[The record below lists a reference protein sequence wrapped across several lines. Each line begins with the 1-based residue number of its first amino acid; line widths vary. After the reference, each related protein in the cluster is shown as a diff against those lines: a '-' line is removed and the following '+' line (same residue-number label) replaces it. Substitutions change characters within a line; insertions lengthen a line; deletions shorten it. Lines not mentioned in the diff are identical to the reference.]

1 MSVRRTTASS
11 LGCATSL
18 ACAFALALALGCSAA
33 QPPVTVNPFDGS
45 ASAWPDT
52 APPFSVLLFTRTAG
66 FRHQSI
72 PTALAALKALQSAGD
87 YLAETTEDPAQFS
100 PANLARFQV
109 VVFLLTTGDVL
120 DADQQAA
127 FEAWIG
133 AGGNYVGVHSAADTE
148 HDWPFYGTLVG
159 AYFVSHPDVQPA
171 SVDLEATGNP
181 IVADLPSPWLRTDEW
196 YNFDVNPR
204 PNVTVLATVDEST
217 YTGGTMG
224 ADHPITWQ
232 HPTGGGGRAF
242 YTAMGHTDDSYRDP
256 LYQRLLVA
264 GLRWAAGR

>member
-1 MSVRRTTASS
+1 
-11 LGCATSL
+11 L
-18 ACAFALALALGCSAA
+18 LALALGAGCSARP
-33 QPPVTVNPFDGS
+33 QPVMVDPFDGS
-45 ASAWPDT
+45 ADAWPDPA
-52 APPFSVLLFTRTAG
+52 APFNVLAFSRTAG
-66 FRHQSI
+66 FRHASI
-72 PTALAALKALQSAGD
+72 PTALAALEALQSAGD
-87 YLAETTEDPAQFS
+87 YVVETTEDPTQFS
-100 PANLARFQV
+100 SANLARFQV

-120 DADQQAA
+120 DAAGQTA

-133 AGGNYVGVHSAADTE
+133 AGGSYVGVHSAADTE

-171 SVDLEATGNP
+171 SVDLDPGATGDP
-181 IVADLPSPWLRTDEW
+181 AVAELPSPWLRTDEW
-196 YNFDVNPR
+196 YNFDHDPR
-204 PNVTVLATVDEST
+204 PEVSVLETDDEST

-224 ADHPITWQ
+224 ADHPITWA

-256 LYQRLLVA
+256 LFQRLLVS

>member
-1 MSVRRTTASS
+1 MSAWRRAASI
-11 LGCATSL
+11 L
-18 ACAFALALALGCSAA
+18 ALALALGCSGA
-33 QPPVTVNPFDGS
+33 QRLVTVTAFDGS

-52 APPFSVLLFTRTAG
+52 SAPFNVLVYSRTAG
-66 FRHQSI
+66 FRHASI
-72 PTALAALKALQSAGD
+72 PTAIAALTALQSAGH
-87 YLAETTEDPAQFS
+87 YLAEMTEDPTQFS

-120 DADQQAA
+120 DDAQQGA
-127 FEAWIG
+127 FTDWIG

-159 AYFVSHPDVQPA
+159 AYFVSHPDVQQA
-171 SVDLEATGNP
+171 SVDIEATGDPGDP
-181 IVADLPSPWLRTDEW
+181 IIAELPSPWTRTDEW
-196 YNFDVNPR
+196 YNFDINPR
-204 PNVTVLATVDEST
+204 PRVTVLATVDEST

-224 ADHPITWQ
+224 ADHPIMWR

-256 LYQRLLVA
+256 LFQRLLVSA
-264 GLRWAAGR
+264 LRWAAGR